1 MTTTPYDLLIIG
13 GGINGCAIARE
24 ASLLGLTVLLVERDD
39 LAAHTSSASTKLIH
53 GGLRYL
59 EYYEFK
65 LVAEA
70 LRERERLV
78 KAAPHIIHP
87 LRFVLP
93 QENAVRPWW
102 MVRLGLYLYDFLG
115 GKMTLARSRGL
126 RTGDTAYVAPLKGG
140 SKGFVYSDAFVDDA
154 RLTVLNAIDAAANG
168 AEILVGTAVESARR
182 ADELWHVALSDG
194 REVTA
199 RAMVNAAGPWV
210 HQMLGKLGVNAASGV
225 RLVKGSHIVVPKLF
239 EGVHAYILQQPDRR
253 IVFAIPYQGDFT
265 EIGTTDIPVDAPED
279 ARIDDAE
286 ITYLCEAVNLHF
298 KRQITPADVTSTW
311 SGVRPLYDDGASE
324 AKAVTRDYVLELD
337 TNGPVLLS
345 IFGGKITTAR
355 HLAEEALEKL
365 ARPMGFVAHPVTRTR
380 IFPGGA
386 IADFATY
393 LGHVRAT
400 WPFLGD
406 ARSERMAHAY
416 GSMLGEM
423 LAAVQS
429 AADLGA
435 DLGGGLSEIEAR
447 WLHDREWARAPDDA
461 LMRRSK
467 LGLHLSPAERDA
479 FAERWKALFS
489 SASRQNAL

>member
-1 MTTTPYDLLIIG
+1 MTPSPYDLLIVG

-24 ASLLGLTVLLVERDD
+24 ASLLGLSVLLVERDD

-87 LRFVLP
+87 MRFVLP
-93 QENAVRPWW
+93 QTNAVRPWW

-126 RTGDTAYVAPLKGG
+126 RKTDTAYLAPLKGAAT
-140 SKGFVYSDAFVDDA
+140 GFVYSDAFVDDA

-168 AEILVGTAVESARR
+168 ADVRVGTAVESARR
-182 ADELWHVALSDG
+182 EDGLWQAALSDG
-194 REVTA
+194 STVSA

-239 EGVHAYILQQPDRR
+239 EGTHSYILQQPDRR
-253 IVFAIPYQGDFT
+253 IVFAIPYQGEFT

-279 ARIDDAE
+279 AKIDDAE
-286 ITYLCEAVNLHF
+286 IAYLCDAVNLHF
-298 KRQITPADVTSTW
+298 SKQITPADVTSTW

-337 TNGPVLLS
+337 TNGPPLLS

-355 HLAEEALEKL
+355 HLAEEAMEKL
-365 ARPMGFVAHPVTRTR
+365 ATPMGFTAHPVSRAR
-380 IFPGGA
+380 VFPGGA
-386 IADFATY
+386 IADFDTFLAS
-393 LGHVRAT
+393 VRAT

-406 ARSERMAHAY
+406 ARAERMAHAY
-416 GSMLGEM
+416 GAM
-423 LAAVQS
+423 LAELLADVTS
-429 AADLGA
+429 ADDLGL
-435 DLGGGLSEIEAR
+435 DLGGGLTEVEAR
-447 WLHDREWARAPDDA
+447 WLHDREWARTPDDV
-461 LMRRSK
+461 LKRRSK
-467 LGLHLSPAERDA
+467 LGLHLSDA
-479 FAERWKALFS
+479 AQTRFAEHWDRLFS
-489 SASRQNAL
+489 AAVQQGAL

>member
-1 MTTTPYDLLIIG
+1 MTYDLLIVG

-93 QENAVRPWW
+93 HENAVRPWW

-126 RTGDTAYVAPLKGG
+126 RKNDAAFTAPLKVA
-140 SKGFVYSDAFVDDA
+140 SKGFVYSDAFVDDS
-154 RLTVLNAIDAAANG
+154 RLTVLNAMDAAANG
-168 AEILVGTAVESARR
+168 ADVRVGVALESARR
-182 ADELWHVALSDG
+182 EGEVWQAHLSDG
-194 REVTA
+194 SSVRA

-210 HQMLGKLGVNAASGV
+210 AQLLGRLGVNAASGV
-225 RLVKGSHIVVPKLF
+225 RLVKGSHIVVPRLY
-239 EGVHAYILQQPDRR
+239 EGDHAYILQQPDRR
-253 IVFAIPYQGDFT
+253 IVFAIPYQGGFT
-265 EIGTTDIPVDAPED
+265 EIGTTDVPVDAPED
-279 ARIDDAE
+279 AVIDEDE
-286 ITYLCEAVNLHF
+286 IAYLCAAANRHF
-298 KRQITPADVTSTW
+298 AQQIAPGDVTSTW

-337 TNGPVLLS
+337 TNGPALLS

-355 HLAEEALEKL
+355 HLAEEALGKL
-365 ARPMGFVAHPVTRTR
+365 AGPMGFSAHPVTRAR
-380 IFPGGA
+380 VFPGGA
-386 IADFATY
+386 ITGFRQFLDQ
-393 LGHVRAT
+393 VRAT
-400 WPFLGD
+400 WPFLGA

-416 GSMLGEM
+416 GSMLAEM
-423 LAAVQS
+423 LRDVKS
-429 AADLGA
+429 ADDLGA
-435 DLGGGLSEIEAR
+435 ELGGGLTEVEAR
-447 WLHDREWARAPDDA
+447 WLRTREWARTADDV
-461 LMRRSK
+461 LLRRSK
-467 LGLHLSPAERDA
+467 IGLHLSAAERAAFVAAWDA
-479 FAERWKALFS
+479 LA
-489 SASRQNAL
+489 

>member
-1 MTTTPYDLLIIG
+1 MTPNPYDLLVIG

-24 ASLLGLTVLLVERDD
+24 ASLLGLKVLLVERDD

-87 LRFVLP
+87 MRFVLP
-93 QENAVRPWW
+93 QTNAVRPWW

-126 RTGDTAYVAPLKGG
+126 RKGDTAYLAPLKGAAT
-140 SKGFVYSDAFVDDA
+140 GFVYSDAFVDDA

-168 AEILVGTAVESARR
+168 ADVRVGTAVESARR
-182 ADELWHVALSDG
+182 EDGLWRAALSDG
-194 REVTA
+194 STISA

-210 HQMLGKLGVNAASGV
+210 HQMLLKLGVNAASDV

-239 EGVHAYILQQPDRR
+239 EGEHAYILQQPDRR
-253 IVFAIPYQGDFT
+253 IVFAIPYQGEFT
-265 EIGTTDIPVDAPED
+265 EIGTTDVPVDTPED
-279 ARIDDAE
+279 AVIDDTE
-286 ITYLCEAVNLHF
+286 IAYLCDAVNLHF
-298 KRQITPADVTSTW
+298 TRQITPADVTSTW

-337 TNGPVLLS
+337 TNGPPLLS

-355 HLAEEALEKL
+355 HLAEEAMGKL
-365 ARPMGFVAHPVTRTR
+365 AAPMGFAAHPVTRAR

-386 IADFATY
+386 IADFRTFLAS
-393 LGHVRAT
+393 VRAT
-400 WPFLGD
+400 WPFLGE

-416 GSMLGEM
+416 GSMLAEM
-423 LAAVQS
+423 LRDVKRAE
-429 AADLGA
+429 DLGP
-435 DLGGGLSEIEAR
+435 DLAGGISEVEAR
-447 WLHDREWARAPDDA
+447 WLHDHEWARTPDDV
-461 LMRRSK
+461 LKRRSK
-467 LGLHLSPAERDA
+467 MGLHLSEEATA
-479 FAERWKALFS
+479 LFGERWNALFS
-489 SASRQNAL
+489 AAPRQNAL